1 MGSLLPHD
9 GRVPPDYRAAPRRRW
24 TLEASNQSPRGS
36 MKILIVDDSKAM
48 RMIVRRTLRQAGFG
62 DHAVSEAN
70 NGKEALDAVRQSVPD
85 LILSDWNMP
94 EMSGIELLD
103 SLRAQGVSVK
113 FGFVTTERTP
123 EMRAR
128 AAESGAA
135 FLIVKPFTPED
146 FKEALTPL
154 VG

>member
-1 MGSLLPHD
+1 
-9 GRVPPDYRAAPRRRW
+9 
-24 TLEASNQSPRGS
+24 

-62 DHAVSEAN
+62 DHAVVEAN
-70 NGKEALDAVRQSVPD
+70 NGKEALENIRQSLPD
-85 LILSDWNMP
+85 LVLSDWNMP

-103 SLRAQGVSVK
+103 SLRTEGIAVK

-123 EMRAR
+123 EMRLR
-128 AAESGAA
+128 AAEAGAS

-146 FKEALTPL
+146 FKAALTPI